1 MIQAELDA
9 GAFHAYGLSQEEVE
23 FVIND
28 FYKVGNPRM
37 MTESYF
43 QEILEKD
50 NPFQNKYQYV

>member
-43 QEILEKD
+43 QEILEKY